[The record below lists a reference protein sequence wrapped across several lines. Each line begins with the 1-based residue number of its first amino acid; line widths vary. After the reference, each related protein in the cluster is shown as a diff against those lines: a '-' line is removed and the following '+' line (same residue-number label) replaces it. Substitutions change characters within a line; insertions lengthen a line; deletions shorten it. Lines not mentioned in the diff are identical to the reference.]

1 MEDQQI
7 GSFLEQV
14 EYAIKEYWDL
24 DAFSDYEAATLQY
37 KDVARKIEKLHIIFS
52 EAGIQKGDRIA
63 VCGRNSSQ
71 WAAAFISIL
80 TYGAVAVP
88 ILHEFKPEQIY
99 NILEH
104 SETRMFFVGDQVW
117 PDLEPDKMPQVEGI
131 FGLHDFSLLVSRSER
146 ITNARERL
154 NELFGKKFPK
164 NFRKEHVSYRRDEPE
179 ELAMINYTSGTTSMS
194 KGVMIPYR
202 AVWSN
207 MDFAHSALS
216 VCVHRGSKVVS
227 ILPMAHMYG
236 MAFEFLYEF
245 ISGTHIFFLT
255 KNPSPTIIFKAFSR
269 IKPDLIVSV
278 PLILEKALRK
288 AILPKLQTPKMKLLV
303 RMPYIKE
310 KVVNA
315 ICSQLTNAFGGKFY
329 EIIVGGAA
337 LNRDIEEFLKRIGFH
352 YTIGYGLTECAPII
366 TYADWKMIPVGSCG
380 CPVKHMQVKIDSSDP
395 LNIPGEILCKGPNVM
410 LGYYKNPE
418 ATAATLDKD
427 GWMHTGDLG
436 LMDEYGYVYI
446 KGRSKNM
453 LLGSSGQ
460 NIYPEEVEGKLNMLR
475 YVEESVMIQKG
486 NRFYG
491 LVYPSMELVKNDG
504 ISRTELAEIM
514 EQNRR
519 ELNSELP
526 GYSQLSGIKIV
537 DEEFAKTPKRSIKR
551 YLYADYDVN

>member
-1 MEDQQI
+1 MDNNQT

-14 EYAIKEYWDL
+14 EFAIKEYWNL
-24 DAFSDYEAATLQY
+24 DALTDYEGATLQY
-37 KDVARKIEKLHIIFS
+37 KDVARKIEKMHIIFK
-52 EAGIQKGDRIA
+52 EAGIEKGDKIA
-63 VCGRNSSQ
+63 VCGRNSAQ
-71 WAAAFISIL
+71 WAAAFLSIL

-88 ILHEFKPEQIY
+88 ILHEFTPQQIY
-99 NILEH
+99 NIIEH
-104 SETRMFFVGDQVW
+104 SESKLFFVGDQVW
-117 PDLEPDKMPQVEGI
+117 PDLDADEMPGLEGI
-131 FGLHDFSLLVSRSER
+131 FGLHDFSLIVSRSEH

-154 NELFGKKFPK
+154 NELFGKKYPK
-164 NFRKEHVSYRRDEPE
+164 NFRKEHVGYRRDEPE

-207 MDFAHSALS
+207 MDFANSALK
-216 VCVHRGSKVVS
+216 VAIHRGSKIVS

-236 MAFEFLYEF
+236 MAFEFLFEF

-255 KNPSPTIIFKAFSR
+255 KNPSPTIIFEAFNR

-278 PLILEKALRK
+278 PLILEKALRR

-303 RMPYIKE
+303 RMPYVKD
-310 KVVNA
+310 KVITA
-315 ICSQLTNAFGGKFY
+315 IGKQLSDAFGGRFY
-329 EIIVGGAA
+329 EAIVGGAA
-337 LNRDIEEFLKRIGFH
+337 LNRDVEEFLRRIHFR

-366 TYADWKMIPVGSCG
+366 TYADWKMIPGGSCG
-380 CPVKHMQVKIDSSDP
+380 RPVKHMEVKIDSPDP
-395 LNIPGEILCKGPNVM
+395 QNIPGEILCKGMNVM

-418 ATAATLDKD
+418 ATAAAIDKD

-460 NIYPEEVEGKLNMLR
+460 NIYPEEVEGKLNMLP
-475 YVEESVMIQKG
+475 YVEESIMIQKG

-491 LVYPSMELVKNDG
+491 LVYPAEELVRKDG
-504 ISRTELAEIM
+504 LTPLQLAEIM

-526 GYSQLSGIKIV
+526 NYSQLSGIKIV
-537 DEEFAKTPKRSIKR
+537 DKEFEKTPKRSIKR
-551 YLYADYDVN
+551 YLYADYEVG

>member
-236 MAFEFLYEF
+236 MTFEFLYEF

-380 CPVKHMQVKIDSSDP
+380 RPVKHMQVKIDSSDP

>member
-1 MEDQQI
+1 MDNNQI

-14 EYAIKEYWDL
+14 EFAIKEYWDL
-24 DAFSDYEAATLQY
+24 DALTDYEGATLQY
-37 KDVARKIEKLHIIFS
+37 KDVARKIEKMHIIFK
-52 EAGIQKGDRIA
+52 EAGVEKGDKIA

-71 WAAAFISIL
+71 WAAAFLSVL

-88 ILHEFKPEQIY
+88 ILHEFTPEQIY
-99 NILEH
+99 NIISH
-104 SETRMFFVGDQVW
+104 SESKLFFVGDQVW
-117 PDLEPDKMPQVEGI
+117 PDLDADKMPTLEGI
-131 FGLHDFSLLVSRSER
+131 FGLQDFSLIVSRSER

-164 NFRKEHVSYRRDEPE
+164 NFRKEHVAYRRDEPE
-179 ELAMINYTSGTTSMS
+179 ELAMINYTSGTTSLS

-207 MDFAHSALS
+207 MDFANSALKLAI
-216 VCVHRGSKVVS
+216 HRGSKVVS

-255 KNPSPTIIFKAFSR
+255 KNPSPTIIFQAFSR

-278 PLILEKALRK
+278 PLILEKALRR
-288 AILPKLQTPKMKLLV
+288 AILPKLQSPKMKLLV

-310 KVVNA
+310 KVAAA
-315 ICSQLTNAFGGKFY
+315 IGKQLTDAFGGNFY
-329 EIIVGGAA
+329 EAIIGGAA
-337 LNRDIEEFLKRIGFH
+337 LNHDIEEFLRRIRFR

-366 TYADWKMIPVGSCG
+366 TYADWKMIPSGSCG
-380 CPVKHMQVKIDSSDP
+380 RPVKHMEVRIDSPDP
-395 LNIPGEILCKGPNVM
+395 QNIPGEIVCKGTNVM

-418 ATAATLDKD
+418 ATAATIDKD
-427 GWMHTGDLG
+427 GWLHTGDLG

-460 NIYPEEVEGKLNMLR
+460 NIYPEEVEGKLNMLP
-475 YVEESVMIQKG
+475 YVEESIMIQKG
-486 NRFYG
+486 NRFYA
-491 LVYPSMELVKNDG
+491 LVYPSEELVKKDG
-504 ISRTELAEIM
+504 LTRIQLAEIM

-519 ELNSELP
+519 EINSELP
-526 GYSQLSGIKIV
+526 NYSQLSGIKIV
-537 DEEFAKTPKRSIKR
+537 DEEFEKTPKRSIKR
-551 YLYADYDVN
+551 YKYADYDVN

>member
-1 MEDQQI
+1 MKETQI
-7 GSFLEQV
+7 GSFIELV
-14 EYAIKEYWDL
+14 ENAIKEYWDL
-24 DAFSDYEAATLQY
+24 DALTDYEGATLQY
-37 KDVARKIEKLHIIFS
+37 KDVARKIEKLHIIFN
-52 EAGIQKGDRIA
+52 EAGIEKGDKIA

-71 WAAAFISIL
+71 WAAAFLAVL

-88 ILHEFKPEQIY
+88 ILHEFTPEQIY

-104 SETRMFFVGDQVW
+104 SESKLFFVGDQVW
-117 PDLEPDKMPQVEGI
+117 PDLNADKMPGVQGI
-131 FGLHDFSLLVSRSER
+131 FGLHDFSLMVSRSET

-164 NFRKEHVSYRRDEPE
+164 NFRKEHVSYRRDEHE
-179 ELAMINYTSGTTSMS
+179 ELAMINYTSGTTSQS

-207 MDFAHSALS
+207 MDFANGALGMS
-216 VCVHRGSKVVS
+216 IHRGSKVVS

-245 ISGTHIFFLT
+245 ISGAHVFFLT
-255 KNPSPTIIFKAFSR
+255 KNPSPTIIFNAFSR

-278 PLILEKALRK
+278 PLILEKALRR
-288 AILPKLQTPKMKLLV
+288 AVLPKLQTPKMKLLM
-303 RMPYIKE
+303 RMPYVKD
-310 KVVNA
+310 KVITA
-315 ICSQLTNAFGGKFY
+315 IGNQLTEAFGGKFY
-329 EIIVGGAA
+329 EIIIGGAA
-337 LNRDIEEFLKRIGFH
+337 LNRDIEEFLHRIHFRF
-352 YTIGYGLTECAPII
+352 TIGYGLTECAPII
-366 TYADWKMIPVGSCG
+366 TYADWTMIPNGSCG
-380 CPVKHMQVKIDSSDP
+380 RPVKHMQVKIDSPDP
-395 LNIPGEILCKGPNVM
+395 QNVPGEILCKGINVM

-418 ATAATLDKD
+418 ATAATIDKD

-460 NIYPEEVEGKLNMLR
+460 NIYPEEVEGKLNMLP

-486 NRFYG
+486 NRFYA
-491 LVYPSMELVKNDG
+491 LVYPSEELVKTNA
-504 ISRTELAEIM
+504 ITSLQLAEIM

-526 GYSQLSGIKIV
+526 NYSQLSGIKIV
-537 DEEFAKTPKRSIKR
+537 NQEFAKTPKRSIKR
-551 YLYADYDVN
+551 FLYADYDIS

>member
-1 MEDQQI
+1 MDNNQI

-14 EYAIKEYWDL
+14 EFAIKEYWDL
-24 DAFSDYEAATLQY
+24 DALTDYEGATLQY
-37 KDVARKIEKLHIIFS
+37 KDVARKIEKMHIIFK
-52 EAGIQKGDRIA
+52 EAGVEKGDKIA

-71 WAAAFISIL
+71 WAAAFLSVL

-88 ILHEFKPEQIY
+88 ILHEFTPEQIY
-99 NILEH
+99 NIISH
-104 SETRMFFVGDQVW
+104 SESKLFFVGDQVW
-117 PDLEPDKMPQVEGI
+117 PDLEADKMPTLEGI
-131 FGLHDFSLLVSRSER
+131 FGLQDFSLIVSRSER

-164 NFRKEHVSYRRDEPE
+164 NFRKEHVAYRRDEPE
-179 ELAMINYTSGTTSMS
+179 ELAMINYTSGTTSLS

-207 MDFAHSALS
+207 MDFANSALKLAI
-216 VCVHRGSKVVS
+216 HRGSKVVS

-255 KNPSPTIIFKAFSR
+255 KNPSPTIIFQAFSR

-278 PLILEKALRK
+278 PLILEKALRR
-288 AILPKLQTPKMKLLV
+288 AILPKLQSPKMKLLV

-310 KVVNA
+310 KVAAA
-315 ICSQLTNAFGGKFY
+315 IGKQLTDAFGGNFY
-329 EIIVGGAA
+329 EAIIGGAA
-337 LNRDIEEFLKRIGFH
+337 LNHDIEEFLRRIHFR

-366 TYADWKMIPVGSCG
+366 TYADWKMIPSGSCG
-380 CPVKHMQVKIDSSDP
+380 RPVKHMEVRIDSPDP
-395 LNIPGEILCKGPNVM
+395 QNIPGEIICKGTNVM

-418 ATAATLDKD
+418 ATAATIDKD
-427 GWMHTGDLG
+427 GWLHTGDLG

-460 NIYPEEVEGKLNMLR
+460 NIYPEEVEGKLNMLP
-475 YVEESVMIQKG
+475 YVEESIMIQKG
-486 NRFYG
+486 NRFYA
-491 LVYPSMELVKNDG
+491 LVYPSEELVKKDG
-504 ISRTELAEIM
+504 LTRLQLAEIM

-526 GYSQLSGIKIV
+526 NYSQLSGIKIV
-537 DEEFAKTPKRSIKR
+537 DEEFEKTPKRSIKR
-551 YLYADYDVN
+551 YKYADYDVN

>member
-1 MEDQQI
+1 MDNNQT

-14 EYAIKEYWDL
+14 EFAIKEYWNL
-24 DAFSDYEAATLQY
+24 DALTDYEGATLQY
-37 KDVARKIEKLHIIFS
+37 KDVARKIEKMHIIFK
-52 EAGIQKGDRIA
+52 EAGIEKGDKIA
-63 VCGRNSSQ
+63 VCGRNSAQ
-71 WAAAFISIL
+71 WAAAFLSIL

-88 ILHEFKPEQIY
+88 ILHEFTPQQIY
-99 NILEH
+99 NIIEH
-104 SETRMFFVGDQVW
+104 SESKLFFVGDQVW
-117 PDLEPDKMPQVEGI
+117 PDLDADEMPGLEGI
-131 FGLHDFSLLVSRSER
+131 FGLHDFSLIVSRSEH

-154 NELFGKKFPK
+154 NELFGKKYPK
-164 NFRKEHVSYRRDEPE
+164 NFRKEHVGYRRDEPE

-207 MDFAHSALS
+207 MDFANSALK
-216 VCVHRGSKVVS
+216 VAIHRGSKIVS

-236 MAFEFLYEF
+236 MAFEFLFEF

-255 KNPSPTIIFKAFSR
+255 KNPSPTIIFEAFNR

-278 PLILEKALRK
+278 PLILEKALRR

-303 RMPYIKE
+303 RMPYVKD
-310 KVVNA
+310 KVITA
-315 ICSQLTNAFGGKFY
+315 IGKQLSDAFGGRFY
-329 EIIVGGAA
+329 EAIVGGAA
-337 LNRDIEEFLKRIGFH
+337 LNRDVEEFLRRIHFR

-366 TYADWKMIPVGSCG
+366 TYADWKMIPGGSCG
-380 CPVKHMQVKIDSSDP
+380 RPVKHMEVKIDSPDP
-395 LNIPGEILCKGPNVM
+395 QNIPGEILCKGMNVM

-418 ATAATLDKD
+418 ATAAAIDKD

-460 NIYPEEVEGKLNMLR
+460 NIYPEEVEGKLNMLP
-475 YVEESVMIQKG
+475 YVEESIMIQKG

-491 LVYPSMELVKNDG
+491 LVYPAEELVRKDG
-504 ISRTELAEIM
+504 LTPLQLAEIM

-526 GYSQLSGIKIV
+526 NYSQLSGIKIV
-537 DEEFAKTPKRSIKR
+537 DKEFEKTPKRSIKR
-551 YLYADYDVN
+551 YLYADYDVG

>member
-380 CPVKHMQVKIDSSDP
+380 RPVKHMQVKIDSSDP

>member
-1 MEDQQI
+1 MDNNQI

-14 EYAIKEYWDL
+14 EFAIKEYWDL
-24 DAFSDYEAATLQY
+24 DALTDYEGATLQY
-37 KDVARKIEKLHIIFS
+37 KDVARKIEKMHIIFK
-52 EAGIQKGDRIA
+52 EAGVEKGDKIA

-71 WAAAFISIL
+71 WAAAFLSVL

-88 ILHEFKPEQIY
+88 ILHEFTPEQIY
-99 NILEH
+99 NIISH
-104 SETRMFFVGDQVW
+104 SESKLFFVGDQVW
-117 PDLEPDKMPQVEGI
+117 PDLDADKMPTLEGI
-131 FGLHDFSLLVSRSER
+131 FGLQDFSLIVSRSER

-164 NFRKEHVSYRRDEPE
+164 NFRKEHVVYRRDEPE
-179 ELAMINYTSGTTSMS
+179 ELAMINYTSGTTSLS

-207 MDFAHSALS
+207 MDFANSALKLAI
-216 VCVHRGSKVVS
+216 HRGSKVVS

-255 KNPSPTIIFKAFSR
+255 KNPSPTIIFQAFSR

-278 PLILEKALRK
+278 PLILEKALRR
-288 AILPKLQTPKMKLLV
+288 AILPKLQSPKMKLLV

-310 KVVNA
+310 KVAAA
-315 ICSQLTNAFGGKFY
+315 IGKQLTDAFGGNFY
-329 EIIVGGAA
+329 EAIIGGAA
-337 LNRDIEEFLKRIGFH
+337 LNHDIEEFLRRIRFR

-366 TYADWKMIPVGSCG
+366 TYADWKMIPSGSCG
-380 CPVKHMQVKIDSSDP
+380 RPVKHMEVRIDSPDP
-395 LNIPGEILCKGPNVM
+395 QNIPGEIVCKGTNVM

-418 ATAATLDKD
+418 ATAATIDKD
-427 GWMHTGDLG
+427 GWLHTGDLG

-460 NIYPEEVEGKLNMLR
+460 NIYPEEVEGKLNMLP
-475 YVEESVMIQKG
+475 YVEESIMIQKG
-486 NRFYG
+486 NRFYA
-491 LVYPSMELVKNDG
+491 LVYPSEELVKKDG
-504 ISRTELAEIM
+504 LTRIQLAEIM

-526 GYSQLSGIKIV
+526 NYSQLSGIKIV
-537 DEEFAKTPKRSIKR
+537 DEEFEKTPKRSIKR
-551 YLYADYDVN
+551 YKYADYDVN

>member
-1 MEDQQI
+1 MDNNQI

-14 EYAIKEYWDL
+14 EFAIKEYWDL
-24 DAFSDYEAATLQY
+24 DALTDYEGATLQY
-37 KDVARKIEKLHIIFS
+37 KDVARKIEKMHIIFK
-52 EAGIQKGDRIA
+52 EAGVEKGDKIA

-71 WAAAFISIL
+71 WAAAFLSVL

-88 ILHEFKPEQIY
+88 ILHEFTPEQIY
-99 NILEH
+99 NIISH
-104 SETRMFFVGDQVW
+104 SESKLFFVGDQVW
-117 PDLEPDKMPQVEGI
+117 PDLEADKMPTLEGI
-131 FGLHDFSLLVSRSER
+131 FGLQDFSLIVSRSER

-164 NFRKEHVSYRRDEPE
+164 NFRKEHVAYRRDDPE
-179 ELAMINYTSGTTSMS
+179 ELAMINYTSGTTSLS

-207 MDFAHSALS
+207 MDFANSALKLAI
-216 VCVHRGSKVVS
+216 HRGSKVVS

-255 KNPSPTIIFKAFSR
+255 KNPSPTIIFQAFSR

-278 PLILEKALRK
+278 PLILEKALRR
-288 AILPKLQTPKMKLLV
+288 AILPKLQSPKMKLLV

-310 KVVNA
+310 KVAAA
-315 ICSQLTNAFGGKFY
+315 IGKQLTDAFGGNFY
-329 EIIVGGAA
+329 EAIIGGAA
-337 LNRDIEEFLKRIGFH
+337 LNHDIEEFLRRIHFR

-366 TYADWKMIPVGSCG
+366 TYADWKMIPSGSCG
-380 CPVKHMQVKIDSSDP
+380 RPVKHMEVRIDSPDP
-395 LNIPGEILCKGPNVM
+395 QNIPGEIICKGTNVM

-418 ATAATLDKD
+418 ATAATIDKD
-427 GWMHTGDLG
+427 GWLHTGDLG

-460 NIYPEEVEGKLNMLR
+460 NIYPEEVEGKLNMLP
-475 YVEESVMIQKG
+475 YVEESIMIQKG
-486 NRFYG
+486 NRFYA
-491 LVYPSMELVKNDG
+491 LVYPSEELVKKDG
-504 ISRTELAEIM
+504 LTRIQLAEIM

-526 GYSQLSGIKIV
+526 NYSQLSGIKIV
-537 DEEFAKTPKRSIKR
+537 DEEFEKTPKRSIKR
-551 YLYADYDVN
+551 YKYADYDVN

>member
-1 MEDQQI
+1 MDNNQI

-14 EYAIKEYWDL
+14 EFAIKEYWDL
-24 DAFSDYEAATLQY
+24 DALTDYEGATLQY
-37 KDVARKIEKLHIIFS
+37 KDVARKIEKMHIIFK
-52 EAGIQKGDRIA
+52 EAGVEKGDKIA

-71 WAAAFISIL
+71 WAAAFLSVL

-88 ILHEFKPEQIY
+88 ILHEFTPEQIY
-99 NILEH
+99 NIISH
-104 SETRMFFVGDQVW
+104 SESKLFFVGDQVW
-117 PDLEPDKMPQVEGI
+117 PDLDADKMPTLEGI
-131 FGLHDFSLLVSRSER
+131 FGLQDFSLIVSRSER

-164 NFRKEHVSYRRDEPE
+164 NFRKEHVAYRRDEPE
-179 ELAMINYTSGTTSMS
+179 ELAMINYTSGTTSLS

-207 MDFAHSALS
+207 MDFANSALKLAI
-216 VCVHRGSKVVS
+216 HRGSKVVS

-255 KNPSPTIIFKAFSR
+255 KNPSPTIIFQAFSR

-278 PLILEKALRK
+278 PLILEKALRR
-288 AILPKLQTPKMKLLV
+288 AILPKLQSPKMKLLV

-310 KVVNA
+310 KVAAA
-315 ICSQLTNAFGGKFY
+315 IGKQLTDAFGGNFY
-329 EIIVGGAA
+329 EAIIGGAA
-337 LNRDIEEFLKRIGFH
+337 LNHDIEEFLRRIRFR

-366 TYADWKMIPVGSCG
+366 TYADWKMIPSGSCG
-380 CPVKHMQVKIDSSDP
+380 RPVKHMEVKIDSPDP
-395 LNIPGEILCKGPNVM
+395 QNIPGEIICKGTNVM

-418 ATAATLDKD
+418 ATAATIDKD
-427 GWMHTGDLG
+427 GWLHTGDLG

-460 NIYPEEVEGKLNMLR
+460 NIYPEEVEGKLNMLP
-475 YVEESVMIQKG
+475 YVEESIMIQKG
-486 NRFYG
+486 NRFYA
-491 LVYPSMELVKNDG
+491 LVYPSEELVKKDG
-504 ISRTELAEIM
+504 LTRLQLAEIM

-526 GYSQLSGIKIV
+526 NYSQLSGIKIV
-537 DEEFAKTPKRSIKR
+537 EEEFEKTPKRSIKR
-551 YLYADYDVN
+551 YKYADYDVN

>member
-1 MEDQQI
+1 MDNNQI

-14 EYAIKEYWDL
+14 EFAIKEYWDL
-24 DAFSDYEAATLQY
+24 DALTDYEGATLQY
-37 KDVARKIEKLHIIFS
+37 KDVARKIEKMHIIFK
-52 EAGIQKGDRIA
+52 EAGVEKGDKIA

-71 WAAAFISIL
+71 WAAAFLSVL

-88 ILHEFKPEQIY
+88 ILHEFTPEQIY
-99 NILEH
+99 NIISH
-104 SETRMFFVGDQVW
+104 SESKLFFVGDQVW
-117 PDLEPDKMPQVEGI
+117 PDLDADKMPTLEGI
-131 FGLHDFSLLVSRSER
+131 FGLQDFSLIVSRSER

-164 NFRKEHVSYRRDEPE
+164 NFRKEHVAYRRDEPE
-179 ELAMINYTSGTTSMS
+179 ELAMINYTSGTTSLS

-207 MDFAHSALS
+207 MDFANSALKLAI
-216 VCVHRGSKVVS
+216 HRGSKVVS

-255 KNPSPTIIFKAFSR
+255 KNPSPTIIFQAFSR

-278 PLILEKALRK
+278 PLILEKALRR
-288 AILPKLQTPKMKLLV
+288 AILPKLQSPKMKLLV

-310 KVVNA
+310 KVAAA
-315 ICSQLTNAFGGKFY
+315 IGKQLTDAFGGNFY
-329 EIIVGGAA
+329 EAIIGGAA
-337 LNRDIEEFLKRIGFH
+337 LNHDIEEFLRRIRFR

-366 TYADWKMIPVGSCG
+366 TYADWKMIPSGSCG
-380 CPVKHMQVKIDSSDP
+380 RPVKHMEVRIDSPDP
-395 LNIPGEILCKGPNVM
+395 QNIPGEIVCKGTNVM

-418 ATAATLDKD
+418 ATAATIDKD
-427 GWMHTGDLG
+427 GWLHTGDLG

-460 NIYPEEVEGKLNMLR
+460 NIYPEEVEGKLNMLP
-475 YVEESVMIQKG
+475 YVEESIMIQKG
-486 NRFYG
+486 NRFYA
-491 LVYPSMELVKNDG
+491 LVYPSEELVKKDG
-504 ISRTELAEIM
+504 LTRIQLAEIM

-526 GYSQLSGIKIV
+526 NYSQLSGIKIV
-537 DEEFAKTPKRSIKR
+537 DEEFEKTPKRSIKR
-551 YLYADYDVN
+551 YKYADYDVN